1 MAKSAQGNKM
11 ECQEDKSIAE
21 SLARLQDLRRN
32 VHDIAERI
40 AEQVSGTEEHLQQY
54 VQFEL
59 IKAAV
64 CLKNVS
70 EKIATY
76 AEKLSQTARED
87 HHKSKDSLVKRGK
100 VSTTSRFPAWAEGSF
115 TQTESAEESSTKH
128 FQAEQHKQQQVLVD
142 LDLNSRPHTS
152 NKILSKTDESA
163 FEWQGR
169 TVAMEGSDNSNV
181 RGKPLPSKYTEN
193 TQPPRR
199 YFHWKKQVQNIP
211 SYVSSEETPAARQ
224 SSPFENGIREMDKGL
239 PRPYSKETQ
248 EWVREQRNRL
258 LPDTRE
264 ETKAKGHSPPP
275 ERGYSDTCEAWPRY
289 GAAERQEQTCKQSS
303 RLPRTSP
310 EEVHAGRP
318 CSHSEY
324 RLPAIGTI
332 LPHYDSAQTRN
343 MKKRQDH
350 DMRALFG
357 L

>member
-1 MAKSAQGNKM
+1 M
-11 ECQEDKSIAE
+11 EYQEDKSMAQ
-21 SLARLQDLRRN
+21 SLARLHDLRRN

-40 AEQVSGTEEHLQQY
+40 AEQVSETEEHLQQY

-70 EKIATY
+70 EKLATY
-76 AEKLSQTARED
+76 SEKFSRTARQD
-87 HHKSKDSLVKRGK
+87 HQKSKDALVKRDK
-100 VSTTSRFPAWAEGSF
+100 VSAASRFPAWAEDSF
-115 TQTESAEESSTKH
+115 AQAETAEESSARH
-128 FQAEQHKQQQVLVD
+128 FQAEQHKQQQVPVD
-142 LDLNSRPHTS
+142 PDPNSRLPTS
-152 NKILSKTDESA
+152 NKILSKADESA
-163 FEWQGR
+163 FEWRGR
-169 TVAMEGSDNSNV
+169 TVATEASNSSNV
-181 RGKPLPSKYTEN
+181 GGKPLPSKYTEN

-199 YFHWKKQVQNIP
+199 YFHWKRQAQSIP
-211 SYVSSEETPAARQ
+211 SHVSSEETPAAGQ
-224 SSPFENGIREMDKGL
+224 SSPFENGIRETDKGL
-239 PRPYSKETQ
+239 PRQYSKETQ

-289 GAAERQEQTCKQSS
+289 GAVERQEQTCKQSG
-303 RLPRTSP
+303 RMPCTSP

>member
-1 MAKSAQGNKM
+1 M
-11 ECQEDKSIAE
+11 ECQEDKSMAE
-21 SLARLQDLRRN
+21 SLARLHDLRRN

-40 AEQVSGTEEHLQQY
+40 AEQVSETEEHLQQY

-70 EKIATY
+70 EKLATY
-76 AEKLSQTARED
+76 SEKLGQTSRED
-87 HHKSKDSLVKRGK
+87 HQKSKEALVKRGK
-100 VSTTSRFPAWAEGSF
+100 VSATSRFPAWAEDSF
-115 TQTESAEESSTKH
+115 TQTESVDESSTKH
-128 FQAEQHKQQQVLVD
+128 FQAEQHRQQQVPVD
-142 LDLNSRPHTS
+142 LDLNSRPPTS
-152 NKILSKTDESA
+152 NKILLKTDESA
-163 FEWQGR
+163 FEWRGR
-169 TVAMEGSDNSNV
+169 TVATEGSNNTNV
-181 RGKPLPSKYTEN
+181 RVKALPSKYTEN

-199 YFHWKKQVQNIP
+199 YFHWKRQAQNIP
-211 SYVSSEETPAARQ
+211 SCVSSEETPAAGQ
-224 SSPFENGIREMDKGL
+224 SSPFENGIRELDKGSS
-239 PRPYSKETQ
+239 RQHSKETQ
-248 EWVREQRNRL
+248 EWVREQRIRL

-275 ERGYSDTCEAWPRY
+275 ERGYSDTCEAWPRH
-289 GAAERQEQTCKQSS
+289 GAAERQELTCKQSS
-303 RLPRTSP
+303 RLPRASP

>member
-1 MAKSAQGNKM
+1 M
-11 ECQEDKSIAE
+11 EWQEDKSMAE
-21 SLARLQDLRRN
+21 SLARLHDLRRN

-40 AEQVSGTEEHLQQY
+40 AAQVSDTEEHLQQY

-70 EKIATY
+70 EKLATY
-76 AEKLSQTARED
+76 SEKLSQTGRED
-87 HHKSKDSLVKRGK
+87 HQKSKDTLVKRGK
-100 VSTTSRFPAWAEGSF
+100 VSTTSHFPAWAEDSF
-115 TQTESAEESSTKH
+115 IQTESAEKSSTKH
-128 FQAEQHKQQQVLVD
+128 FQAEQHKQQVPVG
-142 LDLNSRPHTS
+142 LDPNGRPPTS
-152 NKILSKTDESA
+152 NKILSKTDEST
-163 FEWQGR
+163 FEWRGR
-169 TVAMEGSDNSNV
+169 TVGAEGSNNSNAG
-181 RGKPLPSKYTEN
+181 GKPLPSKYTEN

-199 YFHWKKQVQNIP
+199 YFHWKKQAQNIP
-211 SYVSSEETPAARQ
+211 SYVSSEEIPAAGQ

-239 PRPYSKETQ
+239 PRQYSKETQ

-264 ETKAKGHSPPP
+264 ERKAKGHSPPPPP

-289 GAAERQEQTCKQSS
+289 GAAEEQEQTCK
-303 RLPRTSP
+303 RLPCRSP

>member
-1 MAKSAQGNKM
+1 MARSAQGNKM
-11 ECQEDKSIAE
+11 ECQEDKSMAE
-21 SLARLQDLRRN
+21 SLARLQDLRRS

-40 AEQVSGTEEHLQQY
+40 AEQVSETEEHLQQY

-70 EKIATY
+70 EKLAAY
-76 AEKLSQTARED
+76 TARED
-87 HHKSKDSLVKRGK
+87 HQKSKDTLVKRGK
-100 VSTTSRFPAWAEGSF
+100 VSTSRFPAWAEDSF
-115 TQTESAEESSTKH
+115 THTESAEESSTKH
-128 FQAEQHKQQQVLVD
+128 FQAEQHKQQQVPVD
-142 LDLNSRPHTS
+142 LDLNSRPPTS

-163 FEWQGR
+163 FEWRGR
-169 TVAMEGSDNSNV
+169 TVAMEGSNNSNI

-199 YFHWKKQVQNIP
+199 YFHWKRQAQNIP
-211 SYVSSEETPAARQ
+211 SHVSSEETPAAGQ

-239 PRPYSKETQ
+239 PRQYSKETQ
-248 EWVREQRNRL
+248 EWVREQQNHL
-258 LPDTRE
+258 SIDTRE
-264 ETKAKGHSPPP
+264 DTKAKGHSPLP
-275 ERGYSDTCEAWPRY
+275 ECGYSDTCEVWPLY
-289 GAAERQEQTCKQSS
+289 SAAERQEQTCKQSG

-310 EEVHAGRP
+310 EELHAGRP